1 MKRKTVLLCCLF
13 MAGVGVLCAQMPP
26 PAAPGG
32 GNSVPPPAF
41 QRPAK
46 PAPVPKPVPPA
57 RPQPP
62 SPPPSGRPQPPPPPP
77 SSRPQPPPPPP
88 AARPQPPPPSGRPLP
103 PPPPPVY
110 DHDDSGH
117 RRGATTPRGW
127 VDDLEYA
134 LKRAQFKKR
143 PVLVLFTGSDW
154 CRYCKMLDKEVFS
167 RREFENFAD
176 DNLILVYI
184 DFPSRK
190 KLPAELQRKNRALQ
204 HAYGVRGYPHT
215 LLLNA
220 SGGVIGTI
228 SGYQEDYL
236 RQVRR
241 MVKDA
246 GYRVR

>member
-13 MAGVGVLCAQMPP
+13 MAGVGVLCAQMTP
-26 PAAPGG
+26 PAVPDG
-32 GNSVPPPAF
+32 GNSVSQPAF
-41 QRPAK
+41 QRPEK
-46 PAPVPKPVPPA
+46 PAPVPKPAPPV

-62 SPPPSGRPQPPPPPP
+62 LPPSVQPPPP
-77 SSRPQPPPPPP
+77 SSRPQPPPPSGRPQPP
-88 AARPQPPPPSGRPLP
+88 AVRPQPPPPP
-103 PPPPPVY
+103 PPPAVY
-110 DHDDSGH
+110 DHDDNGH

-190 KLPAELQRKNRALQ
+190 KLPAELQRKNRTLQ
-204 HAYGVRGYPHT
+204 HTYGVRGYPHT

-241 MVKDA
+241 IVKDA

>member
-1 MKRKTVLLCCLF
+1 

-46 PAPVPKPVPPA
+46 PAPVPKPVPPV
-57 RPQPP
+57 RPQ
-62 SPPPSGRPQPPPPPP
+62 PP

-88 AARPQPPPPSGRPLP
+88 PPGRLQPPSPSGHPQPPPPPPPVRPQPPPPPA
-103 PPPPPVY
+103 VY
-110 DHDDSGH
+110 DYDDNGH

-143 PVLVLFTGSDW
+143 AVLVLFTGSDW

-241 MVKDA
+241 IVKDA